1 MPALYLTL
9 FFLTAVGIAQTS
21 GAFAA
26 DFSYKCE
33 EKSCRIQLKGEI
45 ERGDSQKFSSIIDD
59 LHHNGNRVHGLK
71 LLSKGGLVSE
81 ALKIGRIV
89 RDLAIF
95 TDAPQSQQHFP
106 PLPEGLIPGSQAA
119 KEAILEYK
127 NNSFEYFVA
136 TTLDGK
142 RISSSLKA
150 VEIITASGK
159 SLEHDNDV
167 MCASAC
173 ALIAVSGLIRF
184 GTVGVHHMY
193 VDSENIDYVDLDSIL
208 SQSADDVENFLN
220 EMRAPRS
227 FFDDIVSTPSRE
239 MKWIDLYEIGSVDP
253 ILQEY
258 AHGKCGGLTDK
269 QSHEKLNLNLLVEH
283 GRYFEVATNQ
293 VIERPITKAES
304 KYLKE
309 LNSIAEASGK
319 CKDELYID
327 AQLRAQG
334 LD

>member
-1 MPALYLTL
+1 MPTRYQTL

-33 EKSCRIQLKGEI
+33 EKSCKIQLKGEI
-45 ERGDSQKFSSIIDD
+45 VSGDAQRFSSTIED
-59 LHHNGNRVHGLK
+59 LHHSGNRIDELR

-95 TDAPQSQQHFP
+95 TVAPQSQRYFP
-106 PLPEGLIPGSQAA
+106 PLPEDLIPGSQAA
-119 KEAILEYK
+119 KEAVLENE
-127 NNSFEYFVA
+127 NNSFKYFVA

-142 RISSSLKA
+142 RVSSSLKA
-150 VEIITASGK
+150 VEIMTASGK
-159 SLEHDNDV
+159 SFEHDNDV

-193 VDSENIDYVDLDSIL
+193 VDSENIDYGDLESIL
-208 SQSADDVENFLN
+208 SQSAGDVESYLN

-258 AHGKCGGLTDK
+258 AHGKCGGLTNK
-269 QSHEKLNLNLLVEH
+269 QSDDQLNLSLLAEH
-283 GRYFEVATNQ
+283 GRYFEIATNQ
-293 VIERPITKAES
+293 VIEGPITKAES

-309 LNSIAEASGK
+309 LDSISEASGK
-319 CKDELYID
+319 CKGELYSE